1 MELIIHCISI
11 AVRDPQ
17 CNGLPTSCIAIAVRH
32 CNGRCAIAAPLHSA
46 WLRVSFDTATLS
58 LCTFALPYFLD
69 DCGTERISICQNY
82 FPERIIAW
90 HNLRL
95 EPIMVFKK
103 GHPPHPGSGN
113 PNMKR
118 GAPSLNPYGA
128 GGNPNKVHG
137 ARTKATARKVAELNA
152 RGDLDPL
159 DYLSSLVTNP
169 NTDAVLRAQAAQAIM
184 PYRHSRMGNTPVPPE
199 PVFFDPETEFHPP
212 HPEPRS
218 VEEVNSNIT
227 YIHQLKLAGKLDQ
240 AWANDLINDQRIIGN
255 NLLDH
260 AKLLLAQGGPTN
272 QVIEIRG
279 GLPELPGTDIILPNM
294 NGAKTI
300 DAQGNLIAQPPPNP
314 DPKPSI
320 PGDTSLPVN
329 HEDPHE

>member
-1 MELIIHCISI
+1 M
-11 AVRDPQ
+11 RK
-17 CNGLPTSCIAIAVRH
+17 G
-32 CNGRCAIAAPLHSA
+32 
-46 WLRVSFDTATLS
+46 
-58 LCTFALPYFLD
+58 
-69 DCGTERISICQNY
+69 
-82 FPERIIAW
+82 
-90 HNLRL
+90 
-95 EPIMVFKK
+95 EPSV
-103 GHPPHPGSGN
+103 
-113 PNMKR
+113 
-118 GAPSLNPYGA
+118 NPYGKA
-128 GGNPNKVHG
+128 GNPNKIHVHG
-137 ARTKATARKVAELNA
+137 ARTKATARKVAELNE

-159 DYLSSLVTNP
+159 DYLSRIVSTETADP
-169 NTDAVLRAQAAQAIM
+169 ALRAQAAQAIM

-240 AWANDLINDQRIIGN
+240 AWANDLINDQRIIDN